1 VSLEM
6 IKDELLERFG
16 HEEGSVEMEGK
27 QMQIG
32 F

>member
-1 VSLEM
+1 MV
-6 IKDELLERFG
+6 KDELLERFG
-16 HEEGSVEMEGK
+16 HEEGTVEMDGK